1 MAEFYIEDKTFESED
16 FTAEASLVREYENCT
31 FINCDFS
38 NADLARIIFSDCD
51 FTACNLSMAKLGS
64 TSFRDV
70 RFRDSKLLG
79 LRFDHCNDFLFAV
92 NFANCMLNLA
102 SFYRMKIKG
111 TNFKDCAMRE
121 TDFTGSDLT
130 GAKFDNCDLLKAA
143 FDGSILEKAD
153 LRTAYNY
160 SFDPELNRI
169 KKARFSR
176 EGLAGLLVKYDI
188 EIE

>member
-1 MAEFYIEDKTFESED
+1 MAEFYIEDRTFERED
-16 FTAEASLVREYENCT
+16 FTVVASLAREYENCN
-31 FINCDFS
+31 FVNCDFS
-38 NADLARIIFSDCD
+38 SADLARIVFSDCE
-51 FTACNLSMAKLGS
+51 FTGCNLSMAKLGS

-70 RFRDSKLLG
+70 SFKDCKLLG
-79 LRFDHCNDFLFAV
+79 LRFDHCSDFLFSV
-92 NFANCMLNLA
+92 SFENCILNLA
-102 SFYRMKIKG
+102 SFYRLKIKG
-111 TNFKDCAMRE
+111 TVFKDCTMRE
-121 TDFTGSDLT
+121 TDLTGADLT

-169 KKARFSR
+169 KKAKFSR
-176 EGLAGLLVKYDI
+176 EGLAGLLAKYDI